1 MAKRMTYSKSCGHRD
16 LNSRST
22 LKQEGVPGCGLSSPA
37 CYGMQSVEGQCPN
50 QTRRWPQY
58 QQI

>member
-50 QTRRWPQY
+50 QTRR
-58 QQI
+58 